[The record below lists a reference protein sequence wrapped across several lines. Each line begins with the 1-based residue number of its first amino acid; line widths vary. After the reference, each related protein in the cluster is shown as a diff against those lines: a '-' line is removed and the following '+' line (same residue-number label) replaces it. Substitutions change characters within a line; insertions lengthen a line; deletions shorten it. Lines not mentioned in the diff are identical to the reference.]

1 MSFKYRFKRAT
12 HHIKLSILTLTL
24 GASPLISAHE
34 HKEGELGFETTKI
47 STGIYMISGV
57 GGFTGGNIALI
68 EGSDG
73 AVMIDNGLSTV
84 TDMLKQEIA
93 KTTKKPIDYLI
104 NTHLHG
110 DHIGNNASFSN
121 DGAKI
126 ISHKN
131 LRASLVKKG
140 DPKANLPVLTFS
152 DQMTLHING
161 DSAKITHIKNA
172 HTDGDAI
179 IHFEKSNVIHTGD
192 IMFNGRFPF
201 IDGSNGGTLAGVI
214 TGLQQVASL
223 ADENTK
229 IIPGHGPLAN
239 KNDVEKTIALL
250 KDARELVAKL
260 IKAGKSD
267 AEILKANPLAKYQD
281 YSWNFITT
289 EKMTNQVIANLR

>member
-1 MSFKYRFKRAT
+1 MSFKHNCKKTSLR
-12 HHIKLSILTLTL
+12 IKHSVLICVL
-24 GASPLISAHE
+24 GVSPLLSAHE
-34 HKEGELGFETTKI
+34 HKEGKLSFETTKI
-47 STGIYMISGV
+47 NTGLYMISGA

-68 EGSDG
+68 VGSDG

-84 TDMLKQEIA
+84 TDILKTEIA

-110 DHIGNNASFSN
+110 DHIGNNANFSN

-152 DQMTLHING
+152 DQMTLYING

-192 IMFNGRFPF
+192 ILFNGIFPY
-201 IDGSNGGTLAGVI
+201 IDGNNGGTLAGVI
-214 TGLQQVASL
+214 AGLKYVASL

-229 IIPGHGPLAN
+229 IIPGHGALAN

-250 KDARELVAKL
+250 EDARELVAKL

-267 AEILKANPLAKYQD
+267 AEILQANPLAKYQN

-289 EKMTNQVIANLR
+289 EKMTNQVITNLR

>member
-1 MSFKYRFKRAT
+1 MSFKHNFKKTSHYIR
-12 HHIKLSILTLTL
+12 LSIFTLAL
-24 GASPLISAHE
+24 SASPLLSAHE
-34 HKEGELGFETTKI
+34 HKEGKLGFETTKI
-47 STGIYMISGV
+47 NTGLYMIAGV
-57 GGFTGGNIALI
+57 GGFTGGNIALVI
-68 EGSDG
+68 GDDG

-84 TDMLKQEIA
+84 TDILKAEIA
-93 KTTKKPIDYLI
+93 KTTTKPIDYLI

-110 DHIGNNASFSN
+110 DHIGNNANFSN

-131 LRASLVKKG
+131 LRTSLVKKG

-152 DQMTLHING
+152 DQMTLYING

-192 IMFNGRFPF
+192 IMFNGLFPF
-201 IDGSNGGTLAGVI
+201 IDGNNGGTLTGVI
-214 TGLQQVASL
+214 TGLKHIASL
-223 ADENTK
+223 ADKNTK

-250 KDARELVAKL
+250 ENSRELVAKL
-260 IKAGKSD
+260 VKAGKSD
-267 AEILKANPLAKYQD
+267 AEILKANPLAEYQA
-281 YSWNFITT
+281 YSWNFIST